1 MSSHISAGTPH
12 PPARPGPSP
21 LAMLG
26 VQGVALGVALG
37 ADWLGAAAG
46 LVDARPWLRLA
57 AAGIAVVA
65 AFALGWSRGSV
76 LPAPRGHAPFSHGSG
91 RGVAAVLVLVVAL
104 IAWGLVAIA
113 PERGWFDGVSIMLI
127 LLIALPAQ
135 AAAAFLRPASGR
147 RVTSSDPGRRGGSAR
162 LGASDSRAGPALRL
176 VPLLTM
182 VFAGYALL
190 PAETGGSTLA
200 LPLLL
205 VVTVLGVV
213 TIAHGLATSGSLP
226 ERIGRIAGIRGV
238 RVLAIILSV
247 LIGLVVLAAIPTA
260 ADPASRMLAAIAGC
274 IVAVSIAV
282 VLSLNIVH
290 HPASFWRS

>member
-1 MSSHISAGTPH
+1 
-12 PPARPGPSP
+12 
-21 LAMLG
+21 MLG
-26 VQGVALGVALG
+26 VQGVALGAALG

-46 LVDARPWLRLA
+46 LADARPWLRLA

-65 AFALGWSRGSV
+65 AFALGWTRGSV
-76 LPAPRGHAPFSHGSG
+76 LPALRGHALYSHGSR
-91 RGVAAVLVLVVAL
+91 RGMAAVQVLVVAL

-113 PERGWFDGVSIMLI
+113 PERGWFDGISIMLI

-147 RVTSSDPGRRGGSAR
+147 HVTSSDPGRRGGPAR
-162 LGASDSRAGPALRL
+162 PGALDGRAGWALRL
-176 VPLLTM
+176 VPLVM
-182 VFAGYALL
+182 VVFAGYALL

-213 TIAHGLATSGSLP
+213 TLAHGLATGGVLP
-226 ERIGRIAGIRGV
+226 DRINRITGARAV

-247 LIGLVVLAAIPTA
+247 LIGLLVLAAIPTA

-282 VLSLNIVH
+282 ALSLNIVH
-290 HPASFWRS
+290 HPASFRRS